1 MVIKM
6 KLTLSDWNKSYFARP
21 RSRRMLSRYIRDG
34 KIFPTPVKVGREYEV
49 EDSAILLT
57 TETVSNTSM
66 LVRRINEQKAR
77 REHKGFTT

>member
-1 MVIKM
+1 M
-6 KLTLSDWNKSYFARP
+6 KLTLIDWNKNYFARP

-34 KIFPTPVKVGREYEV
+34 KIFPAPVKVGREYEV

-66 LVRRINEQKAR
+66 LMRRINEQKAR